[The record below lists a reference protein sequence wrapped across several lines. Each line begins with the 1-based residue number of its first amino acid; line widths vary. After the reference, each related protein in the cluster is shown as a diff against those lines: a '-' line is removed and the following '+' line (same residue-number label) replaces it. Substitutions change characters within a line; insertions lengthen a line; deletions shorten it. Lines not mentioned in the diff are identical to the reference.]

1 MAKIHFLHLTQ
12 WDMCVCTAFSSVPLS
27 SLDFFQKLNEFMGNA
42 FITHK
47 LNMTMKTTTTTTKA
61 MVMSGFL
68 LLIKA
73 LTSEGGINCLF
84 YFIIFYNK
92 AQTMLKKFF
101 KAFSSYCCYVVA
113 ADVTRIP
120 QVFLNFM
127 HTIFSLSLFLFSF
140 SGSCVPVLYTILY
153 IYKVINFH

>member
-1 MAKIHFLHLTQ
+1 
-12 WDMCVCTAFSSVPLS
+12 MCVCTAFSSVPLS

-47 LNMTMKTTTTTTKA
+47 LNMTMKTTTTTKA

-127 HTIFSLSLFLFSF
+127 HTIFSLYLSFFFLSPALV
-140 SGSCVPVLYTILY
+140 SRCYTLYYTFT
-153 IYKVINFH
+153 KS